1 MFTDNFNFNLF
12 KYFYYVAYY
21 KGFNNASKNLN
32 LAQSSLSYNVKIL
45 EDLLGKKLIIRN
57 NKNFAL
63 TEDGYNLYETLRFV
77 FGVLENNLK
86 HYSGN
91 NMVYEELTIG
101 IRHYLSN
108 FIFKDTIKTFTRMYP
123 NVHLNIKLYSKLDVA
138 KYNEE
143 YDILIDYADYVD
155 LINNG
160 DKKLL
165 CRLNNII
172 VSGSSL
178 YDKYSNVKSLKELDG
193 TKFISLS
200 PNKKNGKFQ
209 KLCYDNNL
217 LLNDVISIDDSLLRK
232 KLVIDDLGLAFVNEE
247 YVIDELRQDKIK
259 KIEVNDF
266 IFEDEVIAVCKEN
279 KNKDNISRFMKILL
293 DSYSNGSDNND

>member
-1 MFTDNFNFNLF
+1 MDNFNFNLF
-12 KYFYYVAYY
+12 KYFYYVAFY

-123 NVHLNIKLYSKLDVA
+123 NIHLNIKLYSKLDVN

-155 LINNG
+155 LIDNG

-165 CRLNNII
+165 CKLNNII

-178 YDKYSNVKSLKELDG
+178 YDKYVNVKSLKELDG
-193 TKFISLS
+193 NKFISLS

-217 LLNDVISIDDSLLRK
+217 LLNDVISIDDCLLRK
-232 KLVIDDLGLAFVNEE
+232 KLVIDNLGLAFVNEE

-266 IFEDEVIAVCKEN
+266 IFEDEVIAVCKEK
-279 KNKDNISRFMKILL
+279 KNKENISKFMKILF
-293 DSYSNGSDNND
+293 DSYSNGSDNNE